1 LLIGGTAPSLAEMRL
16 DLTENE
22 NRSGVNEGAVSW
34 LGLGMAL
41 EDAQCVLSYL
51 FLSGLTV

>member
-41 EDAQCVLSYL
+41 EDAQYVLSYL